1 VSIPSTREHE
11 DSIESSIAMSG
22 LSLFSEKFDRVHNRS
37 NSFEDFTKVFNELME
52 TANKASHGGSS
63 TDFFKK
69 NNDSFLD
76 EVIAHL
82 EAKKIP
88 FEHVDVW
95 VPS

>member
-1 VSIPSTREHE
+1 
-11 DSIESSIAMSG
+11 
-22 LSLFSEKFDRVHNRS
+22 
-37 NSFEDFTKVFNELME
+37 ME